1 MSTYYKTDYS
11 DAFSKAFSD
20 LMNVESIK
28 LTNDPDDPGAMTCCG
43 ISRVY
48 NPSWEGW
55 RVIDEGLKN
64 KTIKINKDIPTS
76 LVETYVA
83 DLYYS
88 KYWKPYGCDEIP
100 EDLACEIFDQ
110 TVNPGA
116 SVMSKN
122 LQECLNT
129 LNYDTK
135 TKTRKYEDLDVDG
148 KFGKKTKARLI
159 EFAKTY
165 SKFLVKAMNAKQGAY
180 YLSLASGSVSK
191 RKYVK
196 GWILNRV

>member
-1 MSTYYKTDYS
+1 MTTYKTAYGEFFD
-11 DAFSKAFSD
+11 KAFNE
-20 LMNVESIK
+20 LMSVESVK

-48 NPSWEGW
+48 NSSWEGW
-55 RVIDEGLKN
+55 KLIDEGLNN
-64 KTIKINKDIPTS
+64 KTIKINKDVPAS

-83 DLYYS
+83 DLYYE
-88 KYWKPYGCDEIP
+88 KYWKPYGCDDISGE
-100 EDLACEIFDQ
+100 LACEIFDQ
-110 TVNPGA
+110 AVNPGS
-116 SVMSKN
+116 SVMTKN

-135 TKTRKYEDLDVDG
+135 TKNKKYTDLEVDG
-148 KFGKKTKARLI
+148 KFGKKTKERLI
-159 EFAKTY
+159 EFSKSY
-165 SKFLVKAMNAKQGAY
+165 SKFLIKAMNAKQGSY

-196 GWILNRV
+196 GWILNRI